1 MIIVFR
7 SEYVWRQSSS
17 QLSVQ
22 WKHPTRS
29 LCPLS
34 SQNNRCV
41 QQQSDTQQNNTYTL
55 THCSEWHTPELCH
68 MFIFVS
74 FSMETDFCHINII
87 LVCVHAEWCSPVQTA
102 LLPPLS
108 WRRTSKWLCVKS
120 QRVINVA
127 PLDGHMTTAVVSD
140 CKHVCNCRNVCG
152 HVRLALACKSIV
164 HLTSHQRYHD
174 ASKELMLSTAN

>member
-1 MIIVFR
+1 MIVFR
-7 SEYVWRQSSS
+7 SEYVWRRSSS

-22 WKHPTRS
+22 WKRPTHS

-41 QQQSDTQQNNTYTL
+41 QQQSDTQQHNTYTL
-55 THCSEWHTPELCH
+55 THCSDWHTPELCH
-68 MFIFVS
+68 VFVFVS

-87 LVCVHAEWCSPVQTA
+87 LVCVHADRCNPVQTFSA

-108 WRRTSKWLCVKS
+108 RRRTSKWVCVKS

-127 PLDGHMTTAVVSD
+127 PLDGHMTTAAVSG
-140 CKHVCNCRNVCG
+140 CKYVYTSRNVWG
-152 HVRLALACKSIV
+152 HVRLALACTSIA
-164 HLTSHQRYHD
+164 HLTWG
-174 ASKELMLSTAN
+174 